1 MFRCKCCGAINR
13 ATTSRLDGV
22 VAKCG
27 RCHARL
33 DLSGAPQSVDSTAL
47 VQTLSS
53 SPVPVL
59 VDFWTP
65 QGQSE
70 GSADRTIDQVARE
83 HAGAVITLTLNAE
96 AEPVPAI
103 VHGIRRL
110 LVGDGRLG
118 LPTLILFKYGRE
130 VARRIGALGSAEL
143 EQWLRASPSSL

>member
-1 MFRCKCCGAINR
+1 MEVRGFDMFRCKCCGAINR
-13 ATTSRLDGV
+13 APTSRPDGA

-27 RCHARL
+27 SCHSLL
-33 DLSGAPQSVDSTAL
+33 DLSGAPQSVDAAAL
-47 VQTLSS
+47 AQTLCS

-65 QGQSE
+65 QCQSE
-70 GSADRTIDQVARE
+70 ESADRMIDRVARE

-110 LVGDGRLG
+110 LARDGTFG
-118 LPTLILFKYGRE
+118 LPTFVLFKRGRE
-130 VARRIGALGSAEL
+130 VAPNRSFGQR
-143 EQWLRASPSSL
+143 